1 MLQQPTR
8 PPNGRTPSRT
18 RLAPHLDDIAPHT
31 PGPTP
36 HLLGLTTD
44 TPGRTPHLPNV
55 APHTPSPTPH
65 LHGLTTDTPG
75 RTPHLPNVTPR
86 TPGPAT
92 STPHPA
98 PTGSRPSH
106 ATSLPEP
113 TVSRPTP
120 ALSRLARSV
129 VFAAGLAV
137 LPLTAGCDGGGSEP
151 AGKGRQS
158 ATAAPVISAL
168 EAQVV
173 APAKVEVIAGLTGCE
188 VKIRTE
194 AAELREGVCHTGDGD
209 YLITTFPE
217 ERFKETWLD
226 TISMYQ
232 GTYLMG
238 SRWVVSAQPK
248 ALEEFRGTLGGT
260 IVHHSGVGPSAASSP

>member
-8 PPNGRTPSRT
+8 PPNGRTPSRA

-36 HLLGLTTD
+36 HL
-44 TPGRTPHLPNV
+44 
-55 APHTPSPTPH
+55 
-65 LHGLTTDTPG
+65 HGLTTDTPG
-75 RTPHLPNVTPR
+75 RTPHLLRLTTDTPAPTPHTPTPHLPNVTPR
-86 TPGPAT
+86 TPDPTT
-92 STPHPA
+92 SAPHPA

-106 ATSLPEP
+106 ASSLPEP

-129 VFAAGLAV
+129 VFAGGLVV

-158 ATAAPVISAL
+158 ATAAPVVSAL

-232 GTYLMG
+232 GTYLVG